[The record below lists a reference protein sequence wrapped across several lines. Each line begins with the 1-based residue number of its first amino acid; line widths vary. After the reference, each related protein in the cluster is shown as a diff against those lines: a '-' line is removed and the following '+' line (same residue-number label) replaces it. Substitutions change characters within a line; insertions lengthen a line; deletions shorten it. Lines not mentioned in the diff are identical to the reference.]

1 MPGGA
6 SPPSPLSLVA
16 AEGARERKLPQT
28 RRQDP
33 GFRRPRAGS
42 PRAAIIN
49 SGAETRV
56 PGEKDEM
63 DFGSKRCP
71 AAAQGQPP
79 SGAVTVDFRNRRAG
93 SLSPRS
99 ETLDLL
105 LSFPRPPPRS
115 LSRIASGGAGQP
127 GRGVPRCG
135 RGLRSA
141 LPHKGACSRQ
151 GRAAGGGGGGR
162 RSPGGGHLSRSR
174 RRAVAESG
182 CKPQPLG
189 DLSPPPGPRLPASPP
204 ARVNTELRS
213 IWAI

>member
-56 PGEKDEM
+56 PREKDEM

-71 AAAQGQPP
+71 AAAQGQLP

-93 SLSPRS
+93 RLSPRS

-115 LSRIASGGAGQP
+115 LS
-127 GRGVPRCG
+127 
-135 RGLRSA
+135 
-141 LPHKGACSRQ
+141 PHRKRR
-151 GRAAGGGGGGR
+151 GRAAGPGGALGSSSQGRLQPSGQGSGR
-162 RSPGGGHLSRSR
+162 RRRRKAITGGGHLSRSR

-189 DLSPPPGPRLPASPP
+189 DLSAPPGPGSPPRLPPES
-204 ARVNTELRS
+204 TRS
-213 IWAI
+213 CDPFGRFS

>member
-79 SGAVTVDFRNRRAG
+79 SGA
-93 SLSPRS
+93 
-99 ETLDLL
+99 
-105 LSFPRPPPRS
+105 
-115 LSRIASGGAGQP
+115 
-127 GRGVPRCG
+127 
-135 RGLRSA
+135 A
-141 LPHKGACSRQ
+141 LWQ
-151 GRAAGGGGGGR
+151 M
-162 RSPGGGHLSRSR
+162 
-174 RRAVAESG
+174 EY
-182 CKPQPLG
+182 
-189 DLSPPPGPRLPASPP
+189 
-204 ARVNTELRS
+204 
-213 IWAI
+213 I